1 MDNLEIHTDYG
12 TTRIIIGTLPSK
24 CPYCHF
30 TIHPTIQGASLR
42 HLSFPD
48 QLDVTLKCTN
58 KACQHLFVTDY
69 RRTYETGSSYDCYDF
84 LEISTPDI
92 YAKTEF
98 SNSIYLLSS
107 EFVIIYNQA
116 EHAEQTKLDRITG
129 VGYRKALE
137 FLVKDYLINKEP
149 GSSETIKATQLSPCI
164 KKIDDRRIKE
174 IAERAT
180 WLGNDET
187 HYVRKWVGKDISDL
201 KALIKLVVHYID
213 AELLY
218 EDTVSSMPK

>member
-1 MDNLEIHTDYG
+1 MDNLEIRTDYG
-12 TTRIIIGTLPSK
+12 TTRITIGSLPNK

-30 TIHPTIQGASLR
+30 TIHPTVQGASLR

-48 QLDVTLKCTN
+48 QMDVTLKCTN
-58 KACQHLFVTDY
+58 NACQHLFVTEFK
-69 RRTYETGSSYDCYDF
+69 RTYETGSSYDCYDF
-84 LEISTPDI
+84 LKISTPDTYI
-92 YAKTEF
+92 KTEF
-98 SNSIYLLSS
+98 SDSIYLLSF

-116 EHAEQTKLDRITG
+116 EHAEEAKLDRIAG

-137 FLVKDYLINKEP
+137 FLVKDYLINNEP
-149 GSSETIKATQLSPCI
+149 DNDDLIKKTMLGPCI
-164 KKIDDRRIKE
+164 QKIDDKRIKD

-187 HYVRKWVGKDISDL
+187 HYVRKWVGKDINDL

-218 EDTVSSMPK
+218 QDTIGSMPK